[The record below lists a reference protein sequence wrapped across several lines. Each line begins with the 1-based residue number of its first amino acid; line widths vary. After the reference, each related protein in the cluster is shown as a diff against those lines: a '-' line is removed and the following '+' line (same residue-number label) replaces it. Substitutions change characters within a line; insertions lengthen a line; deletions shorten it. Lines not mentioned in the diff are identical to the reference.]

1 MLNKFQSLVEQ
12 LLENN
17 MAGEG
22 GVFGTPQQP
31 IYNPP
36 INISSADKY
45 AQGDARA
52 IMGGIFPLENIKKGK
67 KKKKKKKT
75 PLIIRRNLQKSL

>member
-17 MAGEG
+17 TAGSG
-22 GVFGTPQQP
+22 GALGTPQQP

-36 INISSADKY
+36 TNISSGDTY
-45 AQGDARA
+45 AQGDAR
-52 IMGGIFPLENIKKGK
+52 IVMGGVFPLETK
-67 KKKKKKKT
+67 KKKKKKKKK
-75 PLIIRRNLQKSL
+75 PLIIRRNLQRAL